1 MTTILPPPN
10 RKNFKSEKEFKEA
23 YNEWKKMF
31 DSAMKNNNYN
41 Y

>member
-1 MTTILPPPN
+1 MTTISPPPN
-10 RKNFKSEKEFKEA
+10 RKNFKSEKEFKVA

-31 DSAMKNNNYN
+31 DSAMKNNDYN